1 MSEQKKEII
10 VSMKGITK
18 EFSGV
23 RVLDQVDFNLYKGK
37 VMAFLGENGA
47 GKSTLMKILTG
58 VYTRTAGQVF
68 LDGKEVVF
76 HTTKD
81 AQEHGIVIIHQELN
95 LIRHLS
101 IAENIYLG
109 REPLNGVRK
118 IKWKKLYADSQQW
131 LDRLGMKESP
141 KTQVCDLSV
150 GKQQMVEIAKALSFN
165 ARVIVMDEPTGA
177 LTLKE
182 TETLFDVIRELRR
195 QGTSIVYISHRLGEI
210 FQIADDVTVLR
221 DGHLIGERA
230 IDQLDEDQLIEM
242 MVGRKLSEQYPR
254 VETTPGAAVLSVHGL
269 TNSLVKDVSFEVRK
283 GEILGVAGLMGAGR
297 TELARTLYGVYPIDE
312 GYVEL
317 DGTQIRVRNP
327 KEAISQGIAYVSE
340 DRKENG
346 IVLGLSVR
354 ENTTLSSLRE
364 FVSKTGH
371 LSGKREK
378 EATQGFID
386 GMSIKTNGMN
396 QLVKFLSGGNQQK
409 VSLAKNLL
417 TNPKVLILD
426 EPTRGVDVGAKK
438 EIYDL
443 INQFKEAG
451 MSIVMISSEMPEI
464 LGMSDRVM
472 VMHEGR
478 VTGILPI
485 EEASQEKIMGLAIGK
500 GANERCQSN

>member
-1 MSEQKKEII
+1 MSEQKKELI

-23 RVLDQVDFNLYKGK
+23 RVLDQVDFNLYQGR

-58 VYTRTAGQVF
+58 VYTRTSGQVF
-68 LDGKEVVF
+68 LDGEEVTFHNTKE
-76 HTTKD
+76 

-109 REPLNGVRK
+109 REPLNGIRK
-118 IKWKKLYADSQQW
+118 IKWRKLYEDSQQW

-141 KTQVCDLSV
+141 KTQVGDLSV

-182 TETLFDVIRELRR
+182 TETLFQVIHELRR

-221 DGHLIGERA
+221 DGQLIGECSV
-230 IDQLDEDQLIEM
+230 DQLDEDKLIEM

-254 VETTPGAAVLSVHGL
+254 VKTVPGDSVLSVHGL
-269 TNSLVKDVSFEVRK
+269 TNRFVTDVSFEVKK

-297 TELARTLYGVYPIDE
+297 TELARSLYGVYQIDSGE
-312 GYVEL
+312 VLL
-317 DGTQIRVRNP
+317 DGEPVRIKNP
-327 KEAISQGIAYVSE
+327 KEAIDHGIAYVSE

-354 ENTTLSSLRE
+354 ENTTLSSLKE
-364 FVSKTGH
+364 FESKTGH
-371 LSGKREK
+371 LCRKKEK
-378 EATQGFID
+378 EATQSFIE
-386 GMSIKTNGMN
+386 GMSIKTSGMN

-478 VTGILPI
+478 VMGILPI
-485 EEASQEKIMGLAIGK
+485 ETASQEKIMGLAIGK
-500 GANERCQSN
+500 GAN